1 MVNRSCDPRILYGA
15 MVHLTDAEFESQ
27 VLQSPIP
34 VLMDFSATWCAPCKA
49 IAPTL
54 DALAKQYEGKVKI
67 AKIECDEELL
77 TAERYGIR
85 AFPTLLMFKNGKVVD
100 QLVGAA
106 PKTKL
111 EALIQKA
118 L

>member
-1 MVNRSCDPRILYGA
+1 MIH
-15 MVHLTDAEFESQ
+15 MTDAEFETQ
-27 VLQSPIP
+27 VLKSDIP
-34 VLMDFSATWCAPCKA
+34 VLLDFSATWCAPCKA

-67 AKIECDEELL
+67 AKIECDEEML
-77 TAERYGIR
+77 TAEKYGIR
-85 AFPTLLMFKNGKVVD
+85 AFPTLLMFKGGKVID

-106 PKTKL
+106 PKPKL
-111 EALIQKA
+111 EALITKA